1 MWTAGTPLKDISHK
15 ICAEDSIPAELWS
28 KNLPASSVF
37 EREALPLDLVLF
49 SALDLSYCERSGGE
63 PMSHWLQV
71 WFPLKGHPFSWDGAI
86 QRNGNRGLAS
96 SHLSSLQ
103 GTLGLPTSRLHGTV
117 SKLRWWEQFEIRQF
131 WDLTS
136 WSPELRHHAAAMLGS
151 RNAHKLKKPSC
162 SPQLVSK
169 PGKIAILI
177 WLHASW

>member
-71 WFPLKGHPFSWDGAI
+71 WFPLKGHPFSWDSAI
-86 QRNGNRGLAS
+86 QRSRNRGLAS

-117 SKLRWWEQFEIRQF
+117 SKLRWWEQFEIRQILGF
-131 WDLTS
+131 DIMVTWTEAS
-136 WSPELRHHAAAMLGS
+136 CRCHA
-151 RNAHKLKKPSC
+151 
-162 SPQLVSK
+162 
-169 PGKIAILI
+169 
-177 WLHASW
+177 WLQECKQTQGAFLQS

>member
-71 WFPLKGHPFSWDGAI
+71 WFPLKGHPFSWDSAI
-86 QRNGNRGLAS
+86 QRNRGLATS
-96 SHLSSLQ
+96 VLYKVLLDCQPPGFTGQFPNCADESNLRLDEIWHHGHLNWGIMPLPCLAPGMQTNSRSLPAVRNLWAN
-103 GTLGLPTSRLHGTV
+103 LGQSWFSLLA
-117 SKLRWWEQFEIRQF
+117 F
-131 WDLTS
+131 WF
-136 WSPELRHHAAAMLGS
+136 
-151 RNAHKLKKPSC
+151 
-162 SPQLVSK
+162 
-169 PGKIAILI
+169 
-177 WLHASW
+177 